1 MRIVILSRSAKDADG
16 MSWGLGQDAKIVEQ
30 VLREACAGAGTA
42 VRIESIDHL
51 DATTFYGSGRRPMPV
66 DLTIHLEVPCRA
78 AFKWSRYNL
87 VVVNQEWWYT
97 GAWNW
102 ALAPVEKGGADMFVF
117 KSQHA
122 RKLFPTL
129 EDKRC
134 RVLSWRCGSEIGMAQ
149 AHLSKSALRSEFL
162 YLIGASANKTLAAH
176 AIVAAWKAS
185 WPALHIVAAEAVLK
199 ELKAASPDAETRGV
213 NFRTPYLTETER
225 IEAQRTFAYHIV
237 ASAAEGFGYTF
248 AEASAVGAIPVWSG
262 IPVYEELYGEI
273 LGGVGKINFTGA
285 PVTGDKA
292 DVIYKEWSANSI
304 AGAVESVLRLD
315 TAEVNRIS
323 GALKHFYTTRVK
335 AYRHG
340 WKSLLGVVLGKVRT
354 AAAIPLPPRVPAVAD
369 LPHVAIISVTRN
381 RPQWFTNM
389 ARNILTMDY
398 PTDKFTWIIADDG
411 DADKRIDGAVM
422 KFQDKNP
429 RISVKYLSYPKQ
441 LYLGAKRNRA
451 CEAAPAEASVFV
463 MMDDDDHYPKNSLI
477 ARVAWLLGT
486 KSECVYCS
494 TIPMYDA
501 RRYVSAI
508 NVPPLN
514 LSPAERVSEATLC
527 FTRKFWTDRKFPGPV
542 SMAEGEGFIV
552 GREEQVTE
560 IPPEGIIVSFIH
572 GGNSSSRRVPE
583 GEPNGCHFGFD
594 DEYFSYISSL
604 ALM

>member
-1 MRIVILSRSAKDADG
+1 MRIVILSRSAQDG
-16 MSWGLGQDAKIVEQ
+16 MSWGLGQDAKLVEQ
-30 VLREACAGAGTA
+30 VLREACAGAGVA
-42 VRIESIDHL
+42 GRIESIDHL

-78 AFKWSRYNL
+78 AMKWSKHNL
-87 VVVNQEWWYT
+87 VVVNQEWWFKD
-97 GAWNW
+97 AWSW

-117 KSQHA
+117 KSQYA
-122 RKLFPTL
+122 RKLFPAL

-134 RVLSWRCGSEIGMAQ
+134 RVLSWRCSSEIGMTQ
-149 AHLSKSALRSEFL
+149 SHLSTRQEFL

-199 ELKAASPDAETRGV
+199 ELKAAAPDAETRGV
-213 NFRTPYLTETER
+213 VFRASYLTETER

-248 AEASAVGAIPVWSG
+248 AEATAVGALPVWTG
-262 IPVYEELYGEI
+262 IPVYEELYEEV
-273 LGGVGKINFTGA
+273 LGSVGKINFSGT
-285 PVTGDKA
+285 PTVDDKA
-292 DVIYKEWSANSI
+292 DAIYKDWSAEAIVS
-304 AGAVESVLRLD
+304 AVESVLRLE
-315 TAEVNRIS
+315 TAEVHRIS
-323 GALKHFYTTRVK
+323 DALKHLYTTRVK

-340 WKSLLGVVLGKVRT
+340 WKSLLGVVMSRLRS
-354 AAAIPLPPRVPAVAD
+354 APAIALPPRAPAIAD
-369 LPHVAIISVTRN
+369 LPHVAIITVTRN
-381 RPQWFTNM
+381 RPKWFGNM
-389 ARNILTMDY
+389 ARNILMTDY
-398 PTDKFTWIIADDG
+398 PREKFTWIIADDG
-411 DADKRIDGAVM
+411 DFDKGGRIDEAVM
-422 KFQDKNP
+422 KFQSKNP
-429 RISVKYLSYPKQ
+429 MIHVKYLSYPKQ

-486 KSECVYCS
+486 KRECVYCS

-508 NVPPLN
+508 NVPPLD

-552 GREEQVTE
+552 GRESQVTE

-594 DEYFSYISSL
+594 DDYFSYISSL
-604 ALM
+604 ALD